1 MQLKMKQ
8 KPARQQHNIIFLLVD
23 GMLAT
28 SATLPSEMLLAAQSA
43 ADGRRRGEHQLTIT
57 GVGVDGSPIATR
69 SAFALSPGATLK
81 DIRSADIIFVP
92 ALWRNPQRVIQQH
105 AAVLPWL
112 RGCHQAGAIV
122 AGVGTGCCFMA
133 EAGLLDDRPA
143 TTHWH
148 HFDRFEENYPKV
160 YLKRDYFITQADEI
174 YCAASIN
181 SLADLTVHFI
191 QRLYDEKI
199 AHHVERHF
207 SHEIRR
213 AYESMRYFEGSSDKH
228 RDEVVLQIQLWLQDN
243 YQQDVRFSALAAR
256 FDMSVR
262 SMNRRFKAA
271 TDKTPLHYLQEIR
284 MGVARDLLKT
294 SNLSVGEIAYAIG
307 YQDLGHFSALFKKF
321 FNTTP
326 HDYRTTV
333 RPKLFSI

>member
-1 MQLKMKQ
+1 MKHHPDKALPQ
-8 KPARQQHNIIFLLVD
+8 PHRILFLLVN

-28 SATLPSEMLLAAQSA
+28 SATLPAEMLMAAQSA
-43 ADGRRRGEHQLTIT
+43 ADGRRRGQHRLQIT
-57 GVGVDGSPIATR
+57 SVGSSRDPVETR
-69 SAFALSPGATLK
+69 SAFSLNPSAGLEDAGP
-81 DIRSADIIFVP
+81 ADIVFVP
-92 ALWRNPQRVIQQH
+92 ALWRNPRRVIQQH
-105 AAVLPWL
+105 MAVLPWL
-112 RGCHQAGAIV
+112 RDCHQQGAII

-133 EAGLLDDRPA
+133 EAGLLNDRPA
-143 TTHWH
+143 TTHWY
-148 HFDRFEENYPKV
+148 HFDRFEEDYPQV
-160 YLKRDYFITQADEI
+160 HLKRDYFITQADEV

-191 QRLYDEKI
+191 QRLYGERI

-228 RDEVVLQIQLWLQDN
+228 RDETVLQIQLWLQDN
-243 YQQDVRFSALAAR
+243 YQLDVRFSELATL

-271 TDKTPLHYLQEIR
+271 TDKTPLRYLQEIR

-294 SNLSVGEIAYAIG
+294 SNLSVSEIAYAIG

-321 FNTTP
+321 FTTTP
-326 HDYRTTV
+326 HEYRTTV

>member
-1 MQLKMKQ
+1 MV
-8 KPARQQHNIIFLLVD
+8 AQQHNIVFLLVN

-43 ADGRRRGEHQLTIT
+43 ADGRRRGEHQLAIT
-57 GVGVDGSPIATR
+57 AVGTNHDPVATG
-69 SAFALSPGATLK
+69 SAFPLSPSASV
-81 DIRSADIIFVP
+81 DEVSSADIIFVP
-92 ALWRNPQRVIQQH
+92 ALWRNPQRVIRQH
-105 AAVLPWL
+105 STVLPWL
-112 RGCHQAGAIV
+112 REQHKAGSII

-133 EAGLLDDRPA
+133 EAGLLDHRPA

-148 HFDRFEENYPKV
+148 HFDRFEERYRMV
-160 YLKRDYFITQADEI
+160 HLKRDYFITQADEI

-191 QRLYDEKI
+191 QRLYGEKI
-199 AHHVERHF
+199 ALHVERHF

-213 AYESMRYFEGSSDKH
+213 AYESMRYFEGSSDQH
-228 RDEVVLQIQLWLQDN
+228 RDETVLQIQQWLQDN
-243 YQQDVRFSALAAR
+243 YQQDVRFSELAAM

-271 TDKTPLHYLQEIR
+271 TDKTPLRYLQEIR

-294 SNLSVGEIAYAIG
+294 SNLSVSEIAYAIG

-321 FNTTP
+321 FTTTP

>member
-1 MQLKMKQ
+1 MKLYPPDST
-8 KPARQQHNIIFLLVD
+8 PAQQHRIVFLLVN

-28 SATLPSEMLLAAQSA
+28 SATLPTEMLMAAQSA
-43 ADGRRRGEHQLTIT
+43 ADGRRRGRHRLLIT
-57 GVGVDGSPIATR
+57 SAAITRELVETR
-69 SAFALSPGATLK
+69 SAFPLVPTASLEEASA
-81 DIRSADIIFVP
+81 ADIVFVP
-92 ALWRNPQRVIQQH
+92 ALWRNPRRIIRQH
-105 AAVLPWL
+105 AEVLPWL
-112 RGCHQAGAIV
+112 RERHQQGAII
-122 AGVGTGCCFMA
+122 AGVGTGCCFLA
-133 EAGLLDDRPA
+133 EAGLLKGRPA

-148 HFDRFEENYPKV
+148 HFDTFEKDYPDV
-160 YLKRDYFITQADEI
+160 HLKRDYFITQADEV

-191 QRLYDEKI
+191 QRLYDESV

-207 SHEIRR
+207 SHEIRQ

-228 RDEVVLQIQLWLQDN
+228 RDETVLQIQLWLQDN
-243 YQQDVRFSALAAR
+243 YQQDVRFSELAAQ

-271 TDKTPLHYLQEIR
+271 TNKTPLRYLQEIR
-284 MGVARDLLKT
+284 LGVARDLLKT
-294 SNLSVGEIAYAIG
+294 SNLSVSEIAYAIG

-321 FNTTP
+321 FATTP
-326 HDYRTTV
+326 HEYRTTV